1 MERGAKTAGRASAA
15 AKRLFAAP
23 AVFVGAAAGPGSLPA
38 TGLPEVAFAGR
49 SNAGKSSLINALTGR
64 RQLARISKTPGR
76 TRQVNVFEIG
86 ARLRLIDLPGYGYA
100 RAGKG
105 EIAHWTEAML
115 AFLAERASLRY
126 AVLLL
131 DARRG
136 AMDADREACRHFDA
150 IALAYR
156 IVLTKADKVKE
167 AERGRTMAAV
177 ADELGGRPAAFPRI
191 LATSA
196 RSGEGIGALQ
206 DDLAALAAEAGV
218 A

>member
-1 MERGAKTAGRASAA
+1 MRPRGAAG
-15 AKRLFAAP
+15 RLFAGP

-49 SNAGKSSLINALTGR
+49 SNAGKSSLINALAGR

-86 ARLRLIDLPGYGYA
+86 GRLRLIDLPGYGYA

-105 EIAHWTEAML
+105 EIAHWTAAML
-115 AFLAERASLRY
+115 AFLAERASLRH

-136 AMDADREACRHFDA
+136 AMDADRTACRHFEA

-156 IVLTKADKVKE
+156 IVLTKADKLKE
-167 AERGRTMAAV
+167 GERGRAVAAV
-177 ADELGGRPAAFPRI
+177 AGELGGRPAAFGQV

-196 RSGEGIGALQ
+196 RSGEGIAALQ
-206 DDLAALAAEAGV
+206 GELAALAAEAGV